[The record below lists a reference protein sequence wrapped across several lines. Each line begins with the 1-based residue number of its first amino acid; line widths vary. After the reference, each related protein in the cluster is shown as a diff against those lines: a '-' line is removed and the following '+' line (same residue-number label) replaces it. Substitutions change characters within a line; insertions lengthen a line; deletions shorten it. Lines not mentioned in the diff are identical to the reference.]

1 MADPI
6 VSGLSAYGGKM
17 RNEII
22 GQVFRKLE
30 DQGVTIL
37 TDVKGET
44 KFPKLSIAKGLK
56 PYTGTHSP
64 ADVMTLTDRALSPK
78 LAQFD
83 FLIEPLKLH
92 GKWFGDMQAKN
103 AVDAKLP
110 FEAFAMQSVVDKIVD
125 ELVASTLGFGDTAY
139 VGADNAI
146 KVCDGFLKRV
156 IQLIAGGKA
165 AITTGAISGS
175 NAVTKLELLYTTGMN
190 ANQQWYNKPVTQYV
204 SHATFL
210 NYITHYRTLFSND
223 PANWSANRG
232 EVYLNISAGKCKVK
246 PVDWLGTSGRVIMAP
261 VENMLVGTDA
271 ISDLNK
277 VKIVD
282 DVYTQKCGVTFV
294 IDTQI
299 IDKDAV
305 WYNEQS

>member
-30 DQGVTIL
+30 DQGVTIV

-44 KFPKLSIAKGLK
+44 KFPKLNIAKGLK

-92 GKWFGDMQAKN
+92 SKWFGDQQAKN

-110 FEAFAMQSVVDKIVD
+110 FEAFAMQSVVDQIVD
-125 ELVASTLGFGDTAY
+125 ELIASTLGFGDTAN
-139 VGADNAI
+139 VGSDNAI

-156 IQLIAGGKA
+156 KQLIAGGKA
-165 AITTGAISGS
+165 AITTGAMTSS
-175 NAVTKLELLYTTGMN
+175 NAVEKLELLYTSAMATN
-190 ANQQWYNKPVTQYV
+190 SQWYNKPVTQYV

-210 NYITHYRTLFSND
+210 EYITDYRTKFEND
-223 PANWSANRG
+223 PMNWSDNRG
-232 EVYLNISAGKCKVK
+232 NIFLKISSGKCMVK
-246 PVDWLGTSGRVIMAP
+246 PVDWLGTNNRIIMAP
-261 VENMLVGTDA
+261 VNNMLVGTDA
-271 ISDLNK
+271 VSDLNK
-277 VKIVD
+277 VKIVE